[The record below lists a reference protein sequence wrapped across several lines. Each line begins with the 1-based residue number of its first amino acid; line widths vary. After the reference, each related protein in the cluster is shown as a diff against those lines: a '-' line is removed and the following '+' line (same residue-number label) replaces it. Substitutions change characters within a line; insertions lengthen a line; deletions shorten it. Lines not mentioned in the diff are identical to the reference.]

1 MDIEKRKEEKEIID
15 KMIKNNELVLYML
28 NVYNSKNYRIFIE
41 KVKSYATV
49 LQYFK
54 KIDKVK
60 YVNTFLIID
69 KEENNKKKITKIEQ
83 VENLCNEYEIV
94 LDRLTKE
101 QNVSREAISY
111 LMTNPFNAYRV
122 YR

>member
-1 MDIEKRKEEKEIID
+1 MKEQEDILD
-15 KMIKNNELVLYML
+15 KMIRNNEVVVYML
-28 NVYNSKNYRIFIE
+28 NVYNSKNYRIFIK
-41 KVKSYATV
+41 KVKKYALV

-54 KIDKVK
+54 KVDKVK

-69 KEENNKKKITKIEQ
+69 KVNNNRKKITKIEQ
-83 VENLCNEYEIV
+83 VENLCIEYEIV

-101 QNVSREAISY
+101 QNASREAISY
-111 LMTNPFNAYRV
+111 LITNPFNAYRV

>member
-1 MDIEKRKEEKEIID
+1 
-15 KMIKNNELVLYML
+15 MIRNNEVVVYML

-54 KIDKVK
+54 IIEKVK
-60 YVNTFLIID
+60 YVNTVLIID
-69 KEENNKKKITKIEQ
+69 KEENKGNNKKKATNIEQ
-83 VENLCNEYEIV
+83 VENLCIEYEIV